1 MVFRQV
7 ITPNGARAR
16 HTQGVNHHDS
26 SNTDARGDSEQRIDA
41 ATVRETQHLTNE
53 ALKVGTDI
61 LRALLSG
68 APAGEDSLQIIDAG
82 PDRTYE
88 FSRDD
93 AGAHVPASPA
103 ALQAEAAL
111 VGAPIAF
118 GSGAVTLLLHS
129 GPTGAVN
136 LRGWRVMPDGVVNL
150 SAHELKREFGPDIFD
165 RHRGLSYLDAYPLS

>member
-7 ITPNGARAR
+7 I
-16 HTQGVNHHDS
+16 
-26 SNTDARGDSEQRIDA
+26 
-41 ATVRETQHLTNE
+41 
-53 ALKVGTDI
+53 
-61 LRALLSG
+61 
-68 APAGEDSLQIIDAG
+68 
-82 PDRTYE
+82 
-88 FSRDD
+88 SRDD

-136 LRGWRVMPDGVVNL
+136 LRGWRVMPDGLVNL

>member
-1 MVFRQV
+1 MS
-7 ITPNGARAR
+7 
-16 HTQGVNHHDS
+16 HHDL
-26 SNTDARGDSEQRIDA
+26 SNDSEQRDA
-41 ATVRETQHLTNE
+41 QRVDAETIRETQHLTDQ
-53 ALKVGTDI
+53 ALAEGTNI
-61 LRALLSG
+61 LRALLQG
-68 APAGEDSLQIIDAG
+68 APAGENSLQIIDAG

-129 GPTGAVN
+129 GPAGSVD
-136 LRGWRVMPDGVVNL
+136 LRGWRVMPDGVLNL
-150 SAHELKREFGPDIFD
+150 SSHELKREFGPDIFD
-165 RHRGLSYLDAYPLS
+165 RHRGLNYRDAYPLS